1 MVHYNSWMGTH
12 HSEVSK
18 PKLKKRKL
26 TKHQKSVQDSC
37 CILTVSRDFFIIT
50 LKVHC
55 SLARF
60 LLPESCLSTMVVF
73 RDSMGGRGRAG
84 AWQGRWQGRG
94 RAGQVAGYRRASWG
108 RAGEDR
114 GVGKCP
120 VQLESAQPAWTE
132 VRSCKMVLNKE
143 VWLQFTDRFDQMYLK
158 LVLSRISEAFTSS
171 GSQPSHLTVIA
182 RFSAHT
188 LLQSTNILSQI
199 DLIMDNN
206 KLFMKDIADTFQN
219 KLYSCEMTKSR
230 IFICTNL
237 FAIMVYWWP
246 FCTKTK
252 RRQTKNLS
260 QQEVSERLTCQV
272 LQAELAKAGVAIP
285 SVIEEDCESVAIF
298 IQFRSAD
305 DPQVLQ
311 RQVVK
316 LVQGH

>member
-1 MVHYNSWMGTH
+1 
-12 HSEVSK
+12 
-18 PKLKKRKL
+18 
-26 TKHQKSVQDSC
+26 
-37 CILTVSRDFFIIT
+37 
-50 LKVHC
+50 
-55 SLARF
+55 
-60 LLPESCLSTMVVF
+60 MVVF

-94 RAGQVAGYRRASWG
+94 RAGGRVQEGKLGQSGGGQGGGQVSSAV
-108 RAGEDR
+108 
-114 GVGKCP
+114 GVG
-120 VQLESAQPAWTE
+120 SARTE

-206 KLFMKDIADTFQN
+206 KLFMKDIADTFQS